1 MHRACTLHNGQ
12 DALRLAGFAIFA
24 ALGQLLSWCGAEDKC
39 CIGCVRRCIMV
50 QTYGG
55 MDGTVSSE
63 LEARVVVPEVPVA
76 LLTNA

>member
-1 MHRACTLHNGQ
+1 
-12 DALRLAGFAIFA
+12 
-24 ALGQLLSWCGAEDKC
+24 
-39 CIGCVRRCIMV
+39 MV